1 MHRPFKLARIDRPR
15 AALFAPLLA
24 ASLCTLISC
33 TSVPDR
39 EPTLAVASDQ
49 YAAAFEHAKRVL
61 LDHGFELDR
70 VDFREGII
78 TTRPKATSGLAT
90 PWHAD
95 QSSPSDEAADLLNRH
110 RRVVRVS
117 FKPTIAA
124 PATAPNAATPNASN
138 AKASPEASPHTAS
151 VEVSILRE
159 HRPGRRLEPKAVRFS
174 TVTRDE
180 SLVARG
186 LWPRHET
193 PLESDDALARR
204 LSHAMDTQ
212 ATPSP

>member
-1 MHRPFKLARIDRPR
+1 MPR
-15 AALFAPLLA
+15 FRQLGSIVRSRHGAITLFFVAIA
-24 ASLCTLISC
+24 CTLTSC
-33 TSVPDR
+33 TSAPDR
-39 EPTLAVASDQ
+39 EPAFSVASDQ
-49 YAAAFEHAKRVL
+49 YAASFEHAKRVL
-61 LDHGFELDR
+61 IDHGFELDR
-70 VDFREGII
+70 VDFREGMI

-90 PWHAD
+90 PWHGD
-95 QSSPSDEAADLLNRH
+95 QSTPGDEFEDLLNRH
-110 RRVVRVS
+110 RRIVRVS
-117 FKPTIAA
+117 FKPANDATSNAS
-124 PATAPNAATPNASN
+124 TAPRAAT
-138 AKASPEASPHTAS
+138 

-204 LSHAMDTQ
+204 LAAAMDTPT
-212 ATPSP
+212 TPSP

>member
-1 MHRPFKLARIDRPR
+1 MPRFRQLACIDPGLHG
-15 AALFAPLLA
+15 AITLFVIAIGCTLSSCASAPNREPAFNLASGHYA
-24 ASLCTLISC
+24 AS
-33 TSVPDR
+33 
-39 EPTLAVASDQ
+39 
-49 YAAAFEHAKRVL
+49 FEHAKRVL
-61 LDHGFELDR
+61 IDHGFELDR

-90 PWHAD
+90 PWHGD
-95 QSSPSDEAADLLNRH
+95 QSTPGDEFEDLLNRH
-110 RRVVRVS
+110 RRIVRVS
-117 FKPTIAA
+117 FKPANDATSDAVAA
-124 PATAPNAATPNASN
+124 PRAAT
-138 AKASPEASPHTAS
+138 

-204 LSHAMDTQ
+204 LAAAMDTQ
-212 ATPSP
+212 ASPSP